1 VKRPAAAGTIN
12 MSASAH
18 TDQSHQRLAAI
29 IESSEDGIVSKDLDG
44 IVTTWNRG
52 AERIFGYRADEVIGQ
67 SIVIIIPEDLQ
78 GEEPEIL
85 RRIRN
90 GERIEHY
97 ETVRQRKDR
106 SLVEI
111 SLTVSPVRNG
121 AGRIVGVSKIA
132 RDISAR
138 RKAEQQAWELSE
150 RLHNLADQQRSR
162 IADELLDSIG
172 QHLAAIGLHA
182 MNLGSCPGIQGDA
195 LKYLKLINCALAK
208 AAEDLHG
215 FTYRLRPPGF
225 ASGNLFESLRQYVE
239 GFGRRTG
246 LTATL
251 NLRSSYSEPSISLQ
265 RATLRVVQEALTN
278 VHRHASAT
286 SVHVDLAGE
295 DSLLYVTVE
304 DNGKGMAATGGDQ
317 DVFSLGIGIKWMMTR
332 IRQLGGQVSIRSGPQ
347 GTSVRVV
354 VPTVHSDCG

>member
-1 VKRPAAAGTIN
+1 

-44 IVTTWNRG
+44 IVTSWNRG

-85 RRIRN
+85 QRIRN

-138 RKAEQQAWELSE
+138 RKAEQQARELSE
-150 RLHNLADQQRSR
+150 RLHNLADQQRAR
-162 IADELLDSIG
+162 IADKLTALWPRPQKTSMDLPIACGRQVS
-172 QHLAAIGLHA
+172 HPATCSNRFDNTLKGLEGV
-182 MNLGSCPGIQGDA
+182 LGS
-195 LKYLKLINCALAK
+195 
-208 AAEDLHG
+208 
-215 FTYRLRPPGF
+215 RP
-225 ASGNLFESLRQYVE
+225 R
-239 GFGRRTG
+239 
-246 LTATL
+246 
-251 NLRSSYSEPSISLQ
+251 
-265 RATLRVVQEALTN
+265 
-278 VHRHASAT
+278 
-286 SVHVDLAGE
+286 
-295 DSLLYVTVE
+295 
-304 DNGKGMAATGGDQ
+304 
-317 DVFSLGIGIKWMMTR
+317 
-332 IRQLGGQVSIRSGPQ
+332 
-347 GTSVRVV
+347 
-354 VPTVHSDCG
+354 